1 MNAAKKKAGRAV
13 RFHNETHGQELLAAV
28 REFQRMTGLA
38 IKDKNFWP
46 KFKDWAAKH
55 EALKMWDA
63 PPATWRS
70 RHLLALRTSTPEAK
84 AQVNQADQM
93 KAAIRSS
100 GMGMEEAYSLI
111 AQQLKISCSQVKRQF
126 WGAEPWSDDV
136 ADAVTKLVGKDPRKV
151 GAPTPADPSEKQQE
165 LPVPPW
171 TPVRADDPVP
181 AKPERAS
188 TSCWDLSCALEVL
201 DNLEKLVRA
210 GKGVGNKDLNFYL
223 EHARVKAS
231 IEDLTSALL
240 RETSNK

>member
-1 MNAAKKKAGRAV
+1 MNAAKKKACRAV
-13 RFHNETHGQELLAAV
+13 RFHNETHGPELLAAV

-38 IKDKNFWP
+38 IKDRNFWP

-70 RHLLALRTSTPEAK
+70 RHLLALRTSTPEAQ
-84 AQVNQADQM
+84 AQVDQADQM

-151 GAPTPADPSEKQQE
+151 GAPTPADPCAKQQE
-165 LPVPPW
+165 LPVLPW
-171 TPVRADDPVP
+171 KPVERADSKVP
-181 AKPERAS
+181 GQTKKS
-188 TSCWDLSCALEVL
+188 LWDLNGALEVL

-210 GKGVGNKDLNFYL
+210 GKDVCNKDLNFYL